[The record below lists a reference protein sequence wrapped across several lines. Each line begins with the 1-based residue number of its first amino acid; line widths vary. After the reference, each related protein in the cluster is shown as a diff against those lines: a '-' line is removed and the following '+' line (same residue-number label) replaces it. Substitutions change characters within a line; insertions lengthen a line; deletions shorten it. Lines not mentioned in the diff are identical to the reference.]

1 MQSQIDEEL
10 SYIATERD
18 GFVCS
23 TEINQELRNNAG
35 GVAQIQKAQV
45 RKKKVHKGVKT
56 WVQVGQWKDSCVSQR
71 NEDVRD

>member
-56 WVQVGQWKDSCVSQR
+56 C
-71 NEDVRD
+71 